1 MTSLE
6 HVFAT
11 LCCFA
16 AASSSPSSLVSP
28 TLLHLPEGYSK
39 RKAIKS
45 VMVKEEIM
53 GEIGDG

>member
-16 AASSSPSSLVSP
+16 AASPSPLVSP